1 MLGQI
6 KKTPRYTKDH
16 PSIRDS
22 VSAAPKPEKA
32 PGTQQKF
39 FKRFDEL
46 VIKKF
51 FIYDYEN
58 RQEEIRIE
66 KTKLK
71 MNSVGFDAAVFL
83 GQKKLEEEKH
93 QEELRHSNT
102 SNTSSD
108 VSVVVVD

>member
-1 MLGQI
+1 
-6 KKTPRYTKDH
+6 
-16 PSIRDS
+16 
-22 VSAAPKPEKA
+22 
-32 PGTQQKF
+32 
-39 FKRFDEL
+39 
-46 VIKKF
+46 
-51 FIYDYEN
+51 
-58 RQEEIRIE
+58 
-66 KTKLK
+66 